1 MNEKNEK
8 TAYRIYKVIIAVI
21 LTAFITFM
29 ITSLSLYT
37 YFTKNSP
44 YALITG
50 ENSVSVENSNI
61 DRYLARIKSVI
72 EKNYLW
78 KDKIDEKKL
87 KDGAVEGYVRALG
100 DKYTEYIPKSEIK
113 SFTENITG
121 SFVGIGVYMIA
132 DEDTK
137 KIIVYYPIPES
148 PAEKAGIKSGDAIIR
163 VDGKEY
169 GFDDFDIIADNIKGK
184 EGTNVKIVIERD
196 GEELEFEITRQKIET
211 NPITSKIIKE
221 NIGYIKLPSFDTD
234 SSKKI
239 KEKIDDL
246 TSKGAKSLILDLR
259 NNGGGIVE
267 ESTDIADL
275 FLDKGKIIMTTK
287 DNKGEEEITKSKT
300 KKQYDIPLIILTNE
314 NTASASEILT
324 AALKDNE
331 RAISIGTK
339 TYGKGVIQ
347 TVLTLSDGSGLKIT
361 TAEYFTPNGTELNKK
376 GIKPNLEVK
385 LPDTV
390 KSIYAVKEDDD
401 TQLNKAIEELSEK
414 TIVEIQ

>member
-8 TAYRIYKVIIAVI
+8 TAYRIYIVIIAVI

-347 TVLTLSDGSGLKIT
+347 TVLTLSDGSGLK
-361 TAEYFTPNGTELNKK
+361 LQQQ
-376 GIKPNLEVK
+376 
-385 LPDTV
+385 
-390 KSIYAVKEDDD
+390 SILHQME
-401 TQLNKAIEELSEK
+401 QS
-414 TIVEIQ
+414 